1 MADLTWAT
9 LGKSSGMGNDT
20 VSVTVSENNTI
31 YSREGF
37 IKAETQDGSG
47 IVKEIKV
54 LQYGRPCFKIDL
66 TFVGRQQGSMY
77 KLYSY
82 YYTFS
87 SELPTSSQLDFTV
100 GIRLQDNGVPIEFP
114 DGKSTLDIPLTQ
126 PKGATTGSGKEV
138 LSTPF
143 SISSKTALSY
153 YGIMKAELS
162 GKYIVCNKDTS
173 TVQCED
179 EELMVDTSTI
189 SASASESTYTVTIGT
204 NDSTEWTVE

>member
-1 MADLTWAT
+1 MAELSWIT
-9 LGKSSGMGNDT
+9 LDKSSGTGESAVSAT
-20 VSVTVSENNTI
+20 VATNPTI
-31 YSREGF
+31 YSREGG
-37 IKAETQDGSG
+37 IRAETQDGS

-66 TFVGRQQGSMY
+66 TFVGRQQGALY

-82 YYTFS
+82 YYTFN
-87 SELPTSSQLDFTV
+87 SEIPTSSQLDFTV
-100 GIRLQDNGVPIEFP
+100 GIRLQDNGIPIEFP
-114 DGKSTLDIPLTQ
+114 DGKYTLDIPITQ
-126 PKGATTGSGKEV
+126 GSGV
-138 LSTPF
+138 SSGSGNGTLSTPF

-153 YGIMKAELS
+153 YGTMTAEVS

-179 EELMVDTSTI
+179 EELMVDTSTV
-189 SASASESTYTVTIGT
+189 SADASGTTDSVIIGT

>member
-1 MADLTWAT
+1 MADLTWVT
-9 LGKSSGMGNDT
+9 LGKLSGTGNDIVSAT
-20 VSVTVSENNTI
+20 VVPNTTI
-31 YSREGF
+31 YSREGL
-37 IKAETQDGSG
+37 IRAETQDGSN

-54 LQYGRPCFKIDL
+54 LQYGRPCLKIDL

-77 KLYSY
+77 KLYS
-82 YYTFS
+82 YTFS

-114 DGKSTLDIPLTQ
+114 DGKYTLDIPITQ
-126 PKGATTGSGKEV
+126 LKGVTTGSGKGT

-143 SISSKTALSY
+143 SISGKTALSY

-179 EELMVDTSTI
+179 EELMVDTSTV
-189 SASASESTYTVTIGT
+189 SVDASGSTSTVIIGT

>member
-1 MADLTWAT
+1 MAELSWVTLDKASGTGVGVVSAT
-9 LGKSSGMGNDT
+9 VVPN
-20 VSVTVSENNTI
+20 VTI
-31 YSREGF
+31 YSREGL
-37 IKAETQDGSG
+37 IRAETQDGSN

-87 SELPTSSQLDFTV
+87 SDIPTSSQLDFTV

-114 DGKSTLDIPLTQ
+114 DGKYTLDITLTQ
-126 PKGATTGSGKEV
+126 PGGASTGSGKGV

-143 SISSKTALSY
+143 SISSRTALSY

-179 EELMVDTSTI
+179 EELMVDTSTV
-189 SASASESTYTVTIGT
+189 SAGASGTTYSVMIGT

>member
-9 LGKSSGMGNDT
+9 LGKSSGSGGDT
-20 VSVTVSENNTI
+20 VPVTVTANDTI
-31 YSREGF
+31 YSREGL
-37 IKAETQDGSG
+37 IRAETQDGSN

-66 TFVGRQQGSMY
+66 TFVGRQQDSMY

-100 GIRLQDNGVPIEFP
+100 GIRLQDNGLPIEFP
-114 DGKSTLDIPLTQ
+114 DGKYTLDIPLTQ
-126 PKGATTGSGKEV
+126 PKGATTGSGKGV

-179 EELMVDTSTI
+179 EELMVDTSTV
-189 SASASESTYTVTIGT
+189 SAGASGTTYSVMIGT

>member
-9 LGKSSGMGNDT
+9 LGKSSGSGGDT
-20 VSVTVSENNTI
+20 VPVTVTANDTI
-31 YSREGF
+31 YSREGL
-37 IKAETQDGSG
+37 IRAETQDGSN
-47 IVKEIKV
+47 IVKEIKI

-114 DGKSTLDIPLTQ
+114 DGKYTLDIPLTQ
-126 PKGATTGSGKEV
+126 PEGATTGSGKGV

-179 EELMVDTSTI
+179 EELMVDTSTV